1 MASYQVDLQFK
12 SKTQAIDDAANK
24 LNSVQNT
31 IKALSGRD
39 PFSALAQGAQGLA
52 NASKAAKQQLSDQTT
67 AIRAQQVAQRDLLKE
82 LENLKKK
89 QIELAAAAKSRANGG
104 AYTKAEIQSLKN
116 VSAQIEQ
123 TSSKYEAGKKT
134 LIAYRQEIE
143 RLNKAQAG
151 GGGGIGGIGGK
162 LTGIA
167 EQFAPALG
175 GISAMASTAAIA
187 AAGVGALAAGVVA
200 ALKPMVDFTNEVQR
214 NREQLNLFTKD
225 AAVTEGIIS
234 SLQRTADATSLGLP
248 GLLAA
253 TKTMTAYG
261 IEATNASAATKML
274 GDLALG
280 DNEKLQ
286 RFSVNLAQISSLGKA
301 YTVDLKQFGMA
312 GIPIFAALSKTM
324 GKSTAEIMKMAEEGK
339 ITYPIVIKALQSLTA
354 EGASFYNGAEKG
366 GTDLDR
372 ALNQLT
378 GAWEKLSIVVGK
390 AVTPM
395 VVATFKTM
403 ADVLNAIVNAVKD
416 AANEMQ
422 WFGMGVK
429 NFFDGFGK
437 MNLFK
442 GFFENI
448 SEIMNSL
455 SKNKAFLF
463 LMNPGAVILPP
474 GLKELVYL
482 ALKLQDGKDNNP
494 KTKVDNNAAN
504 ELERR
509 KLAESAIAQSRA
521 QAIDEH
527 AKLERN
533 LGKERAALDKQTGR
547 SLADAARGY
556 AEQLADFKINQIEKI
571 RSLERS
577 IMDERRTAEF
587 KLAQDRQKLLDTQK
601 QNEYNDQIR
610 AARARGED
618 TGGLDLAKKLAD
630 VSSKSNADRKQAA
643 FDLKEKELTLQ
654 RRIADFKTETQK
666 QIGEMQKGYAR
677 QVEGIYRTAAQ
688 TLNDKMIAAAL
699 ESKRILESVKVPMPD
714 GAADGATGGGG
725 NMTAAQLTAA
735 TGAFA
740 PLSKLIGNA
749 ESYGGDYT
757 AFNRG
762 GSNNGHTAHGSGKDP
777 NLTNMTIA
785 EIQRRQLAPGIP
797 KNQELHA
804 VGKYQIIGDT
814 LKSLLK
820 GNYGQTGVKASDK
833 FTPENQE
840 KLGGALAR
848 NRLVPNNPE
857 ASMRGLRQEW
867 IGLQNVPNSKLLP
880 AVKEMLKG
888 GKEEATKIYAALKPK
903 TEPSAFLSQFPVKN
917 KNPFDISNFDTSILP
932 KAKPVVAKPVQ
943 AKLPTQITAPGEA
956 ALGRLQ
962 GVGAPANGIR
972 PSTLG
977 GGGLPAA
984 GAGMAGVTAQN
995 QKLTDATKEA
1005 AITAEKQKQKEIEEQ
1020 IKTIVSETNLSRE
1033 TDLAGQKLK
1042 NELDIATLDLMKS
1055 GVTPE
1060 LAAQLALNQQ
1070 QSALSNERL
1079 NAAKIEIENS
1089 LKNKDLVGQARA
1101 EQELKLKLINDQIA
1115 ANPAL
1120 LAGLDAEAQKT
1131 KAIAEAR
1138 SAFTDSQKLKT
1149 HMDGM
1154 RKELND
1160 TQGQVIQLSGAIESE
1175 LGSAMTNAATSMIE
1189 GTGKAQDAFAAMFKN
1204 IGKAF
1209 LDMAA
1214 KMIAKAL
1221 VLKALGIIFPGAG
1234 GMGAA
1239 AGGGGGGVAPGNGG
1253 AGFSGA
1259 FADYGGQTSF
1269 AGGGFTGDGPRAGGL
1284 DGQGG
1289 FNAVLHPQ
1297 ETVIDHSM
1305 MNGAMQR
1312 FQPSKGS
1319 AATATAADSATED
1332 STNTVDV
1339 NYNVTEI
1346 NSMRFVSEDQFQTGL
1361 AMAAKQGAQSGH
1373 AKVMN
1378 DLTNKRSARAR
1389 IGL

>member
-1 MASYQVDLQFK
+1 MATYQVDLQFK

-31 IKALSGRD
+31 IKALSGND

-52 NASKAAKQQLSDQTT
+52 NASKAAKQQLSDQTS
-67 AIRAQQVAQRDLLKE
+67 AIRAQQIAQRDLIKE
-82 LENLKKK
+82 LANLKQK
-89 QIELAAAAKSRANGG
+89 QIELAAAAKARANGG
-104 AYTKAEIQSLKN
+104 AYTKDEIQGLKN
-116 VSAQIEQ
+116 VSAQIDQ
-123 TSSKYEAGKKT
+123 TNSKYQAGKKT
-134 LIAYRQEIE
+134 IIAYRQEVE

-151 GGGGIGGIGGK
+151 GGGGGGIGAIGGIGGK
-162 LTGIA
+162 LTGLA
-167 EQFAPALG
+167 EQFAPALS
-175 GISAMASTAAIA
+175 GISAMAGTAALA

-200 ALKPMVDFTNEVQR
+200 AVKPMVDFTNEVQR

-261 IEATNASAATKML
+261 IEAQNAGAATKML

-354 EGASFYNGAEKG
+354 EGESFYNGAEKG

-378 GAWEKLSIVVGK
+378 GAWEKLSIVVGN

-422 WFGMGVK
+422 WFNLGVK
-429 NFFDGFGK
+429 D
-437 MNLFK
+437 LFK
-442 GFFENI
+442 NI
-448 SEIMNSL
+448 DLFKQFVAGINAIGKSL
-455 SKNKAFLF
+455 SENKAIAF
-463 LMNPGAVILPP
+463 LMNPGAAILPP

-494 KTKVDNNAAN
+494 KTKVDTNAAN

-527 AKLERN
+527 AKLEKT
-533 LGKERAALDKQTGR
+533 LAKDRAALDKQTGR

-556 AEQLADFKINQIEKI
+556 AEQLADFKINQVEKI
-571 RSLERS
+571 RALERS

-643 FDLKEKELTLQ
+643 FDQREKELTLQ

-688 TLNDKMIAAAL
+688 TLNDKLIAAAL
-699 ESKRILESVKVPMPD
+699 ESKRILESVKIPMPD
-714 GAADGATGGGG
+714 GATDGATGGGG

-735 TGAFA
+735 TGAFKS
-740 PLSKLIGNA
+740 LSTIIGNA

-814 LKSLLK
+814 LKALLK

-880 AVKEMLKG
+880 AIKEMLKG
-888 GKEEATKIYAALKPK
+888 GNDEAKKIVAELKPK
-903 TEPSAFLSQFPVKN
+903 AAPSSFLSNFPVKN
-917 KNPFDISNFDTSILP
+917 KNPLDISNFDSSILP
-932 KAKPVVAKPVQ
+932 KAKPVVAKP
-943 AKLPTQITAPGEA
+943 AIPALPTQITAPGEA

-1070 QSALSNERL
+1070 QNALSNERL
-1079 NAAKIEIENS
+1079 NKAKLEIEDS

-1131 KAIAEAR
+1131 KAIGEAR
-1138 SAFTDSQKLKT
+1138 SAFTDSQKLKN

-1175 LGSAMTNAATSMIE
+1175 LGSAMSNAATSMIE

-1209 LDMAA
+1209 LDMAM

-1239 AGGGGGGVAPGNGG
+1239 VGGGVNPGNGG

-1259 FADYGGQTSF
+1259 FANYGGQTSF
-1269 AGGGFTGDGPRAGGL
+1269 AGGGFTGDGPRAGGV

-1312 FQPSKGS
+1312 FQPSRSSG
-1319 AATATAADSATED
+1319 ATATAADSATEE